1 MRLFFLIGF
10 LLTGFFLNAQ
20 NSYPQDYFKNPLD
33 VPLILSGTFGELR
46 SNHFHSGMDIKTQ
59 QRIGLNVLASAEG
72 YVSRIK
78 ISHYGYGK
86 ALYIQHPNGYTSV
99 YGHLNKFS
107 PKIEAYIKKRQ
118 YQEESYEIQ
127 VFPQTED
134 LQVKQDEVIAFSG
147 NSGGSGGPHLHF
159 EIRDSQ
165 QRPINPL
172 HFGIE
177 IKDTYTPI
185 VKNILVYPEGETAHV
200 NGIQK
205 RQQLRLIPKGN
216 GVYET
221 ESLKAHGKIGFGI
234 STIDRLNYAANQNG
248 VFKISSFLNG
258 SQLFE
263 ADFSRFSFAESRYIN
278 RFIDY
283 DYYKNKRN
291 RVQKLFIEPN
301 NPLSIL
307 KQFHHNGFITVKDS
321 LDYIYTINVEDFKGN
336 ISTVKIPIK
345 DQALTTAEIITEDI
359 IKTDYFA
366 RANEAVAFDEGK
378 FDVYIPKGALYDDV
392 YFQLNTEGESITIG
406 NDAIPLHKNISI
418 GFDVSHYTEEDK
430 KQLYIA
436 RMSDWGTPYYEDTYK
451 KRNRFTVRTRT
462 FGTYKLMSD
471 TKPPRITPINFR
483 EGKWMSNY
491 RFLKFKIADDETG
504 ISSYRA
510 TINGEFILMEYDYK
524 TDSLVYDFNDNVVNI
539 TENNLKIIVV
549 DNVGNSTTFEGTFF
563 RKK

>member
-1 MRLFFLIGF
+1 MRFFFL
-10 LLTGFFLNAQ
+10 LSFFFFNLFVHAQ
-20 NSYPQDYFKNPLD
+20 NSYPQEYFESPLD

-59 QRIGLNVLASAEG
+59 QRTGFNVLASAKG

-86 ALYIQHPNGYTSV
+86 ALYVQHPNGYTTV
-99 YGHLNKFS
+99 YGHLSKFS
-107 PKIEAYIKKRQ
+107 PKIEAYIKKKQ
-118 YQEESYEIQ
+118 YQKESYEIQ
-127 VFPQTED
+127 VFPQVED
-134 LQVKQDEVIAFSG
+134 LQFKEGEVIAYSG

-159 EIRDSQ
+159 EIRDGE
-165 QRPINPL
+165 QRPINPML
-172 HFGIE
+172 FGIE

-185 VKNILVYPEGETAHV
+185 VKNILAYSEGENSHINAS
-200 NGIQK
+200 QK

-216 GVYET
+216 GLYET
-221 ESLKAHGKIGFGI
+221 KSIQANGKIGFGI

-248 VFKISSFLNG
+248 VYKISSFLNG
-258 SQLFE
+258 SPVFE
-263 ADFSRFSFAESRYIN
+263 AEFSRFSFAESRYIN

-283 DYYKNKRN
+283 EYYKNKRN
-291 RVQKLFIEPN
+291 KVQKLFIEPN

-307 KQFHHNGFITVKDS
+307 KQFHHDGYAVIKDS
-321 LDYIYTINVEDFKGN
+321 LDYIYTIKVEDFKGN
-336 ISTVKIPIK
+336 VSTVKIPIK
-345 DQALTTAEIITEDI
+345 NQTLASEEISKEEPL
-359 IKTDYFA
+359 KTDYFA

-392 YFQLNTEGESITIG
+392 YLQLNTEGESITIG
-406 NDAIPLHKNISI
+406 NDGIPLHKNMSI
-418 GFDVSHYTEEDK
+418 GFDVSHYSEEDK

-451 KRNRFTVRTRT
+451 KRNRFTARTRT
-462 FGTYKLMSD
+462 FGTYTLKSD
-471 TKPPRITPINFR
+471 TNAPRITPLNFR

-491 RFLKFKIADDETG
+491 RYLKFKIADSETG
-504 ISSYRA
+504 ISSYRG
-510 TINGEFILMEYDYK
+510 TLNGEFILMEYDYK
-524 TDSLVYDFNDNVVNI
+524 TDTLIYDFNDNVVSM

-549 DNVGNSTTFEGTFF
+549 DNVGNSTTFEGRFF